1 MLLVYGG
8 GMYDD
13 DDSKEAEKDFQRK
26 REYQTRMGR
35 ITIAIGVIIVIAF
48 ALGILR

>member
-1 MLLVYGG
+1 MVGS
-8 GMYDD
+8 MYDD

-35 ITIAIGVIIVIAF
+35 ITIAIGVVI
-48 ALGILR
+48 LILFVIGYLN